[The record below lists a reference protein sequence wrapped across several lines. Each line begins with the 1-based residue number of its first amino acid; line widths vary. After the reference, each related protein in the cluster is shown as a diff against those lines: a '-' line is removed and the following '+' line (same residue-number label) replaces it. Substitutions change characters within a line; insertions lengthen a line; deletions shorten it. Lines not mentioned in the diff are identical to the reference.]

1 MTTLTRGALLVGVIA
16 ELLHQRPD
24 PRQDALYLRRVSFF
38 PFLLLRRALDDAR
51 GLRGKRCAAPPDG
64 FVEWQLEPLEHFAKH
79 LDRAV
84 EDVLVAEPNPLC
96 RRDLP
101 RRVEGKTVRRLP
113 LVCTHFFER
122 CIVVVAPAGRQ
133 QECPLLECTAIDV
146 DRTWKRPEHL
156 AQREMSVVEPAVHE
170 RAHVVAPVAVDIDE
184 T

>member
-16 ELLHQRPD
+16 ELLHQRSD
-24 PRQDALYLRRVSFF
+24 PRQDTFDLRRMSFF
-38 PFLLLRRALDDAR
+38 PFLLLRCTLDDAR
-51 GLRGKRCAAPPDG
+51 GPRGKRRAAPSYG
-64 FVEWQLEPLEHFAKH
+64 FVERQLEPLEHFAKH

-101 RRVEGKTVRRLP
+101 RRVEGKTIRRLP
-113 LVCTHFFER
+113 LVGAHLFER

-133 QECPLLECTAIDV
+133 QECPLLECAAIDV

-156 AQREMSVVEPAVHE
+156 AQREMSVVEPAVHQ
-170 RAHVVAPVAVDIDE
+170 RADVVAPVAVDIDE